1 MRTLLRHTSTGC
13 YYRSPGKWTLD
24 PEDAYDF
31 GSIAQAVS
39 VVQTRG
45 LSDMEV
51 DLRFDNPERVT
62 SVCFKELVL
71 GF

>member
-1 MRTLLRHTSTGC
+1 MRTLLRHTLTGR
-13 YYRSPGKWTLD
+13 YYQSLGKWTLD
-24 PEDAYDF
+24 PEDAHDF

-45 LSDMEV
+45 LSDMEI
-51 DLRFDNPERVT
+51 DLTFDNPEQAP

>member
-1 MRTLLRHTSTGC
+1 MRTLLRHTSTGR
-13 YYRSPGKWTLD
+13 YYQSAGAWTLD
-24 PEDAYDF
+24 PENAHDF
-31 GSIAQAVS
+31 GSIARAVS

-51 DLRFDNPERVT
+51 DLTFDNPEQVT